1 MINFRY
7 HVVTLTAVFL
17 ALGLGILLGSTFLDR
32 TFVDALDTQVSR
44 LERRVVAKGAEIDSL
59 TQQLQAGDAM
69 DQAMLESGIIAAVGA
84 PLTGTDEVVI
94 ASRGTDEDLVKTVT
108 QAVAAGGGRVPF
120 VMWLEEPFDLST
132 DEGAVSVLQD
142 LEGAG
147 VSLASADEL
156 LTAIAAELRG
166 DGPDSTTV
174 TTSTTAAGASGPSA
188 AQVSGASGPADALG
202 SSGSGPS
209 GVVTSTSTVPGNGS
223 GTTDAEFVPVL
234 DALDRAGLVT
244 IENANGGDA
253 AALIVPND
261 ARLLMLSGEGQV
273 IDPSAA
279 ALPIAE
285 SFASAGEPRMVIG
298 SALRMRSSVDL
309 ATDPKVPDR
318 ATVIAPYRDDERLD
332 GKASTIDNVEN
343 PSGLV
348 ALVVSL
354 AQLEDGLVGDYG
366 IAAGA
371 SQPVPEPVP

>member
-156 LTAIAAELRG
+156 LTALAAELRG

-188 AQVSGASGPADALG
+188 AQVSPASASA
-202 SSGSGPS
+202 SS
-209 GVVTSTSTVPGNGS
+209 
-223 GTTDAEFVPVL
+223 
-234 DALDRAGLVT
+234 
-244 IENANGGDA
+244 
-253 AALIVPND
+253 
-261 ARLLMLSGEGQV
+261 
-273 IDPSAA
+273 SAA
-279 ALPIAE
+279 
-285 SFASAGEPRMVIG
+285 
-298 SALRMRSSVDL
+298 
-309 ATDPKVPDR
+309 
-318 ATVIAPYRDDERLD
+318 
-332 GKASTIDNVEN
+332 
-343 PSGLV
+343 
-348 ALVVSL
+348 
-354 AQLEDGLVGDYG
+354 
-366 IAAGA
+366 
-371 SQPVPEPVP
+371 